1 MSYGRGGYG
10 APPTQGYGA
19 PPTSGY
25 GKCSNY
31 GCRNN

>member
-31 GCRNN
+31 SCRNN